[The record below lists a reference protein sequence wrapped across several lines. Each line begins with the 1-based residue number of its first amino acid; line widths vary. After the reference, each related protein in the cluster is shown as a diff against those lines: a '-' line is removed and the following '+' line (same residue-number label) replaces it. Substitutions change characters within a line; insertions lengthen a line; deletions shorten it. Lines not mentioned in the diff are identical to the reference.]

1 MLKHVSVSPW
11 RGRADSVSLASS
23 GGASS
28 CGSGSPTPG
37 HTPPPSRAS
46 SCASLAPLTA
56 LSSFSPADATPQQV
70 SPQKS
75 PLNRQSRSP
84 HRNAP
89 RGEKGSPSDEKS
101 RASSP
106 EKGRKRRRSVE
117 KAMTRSLNESNEAN
131 SAVSV
136 TGETVS

>member
-11 RGRADSVSLASS
+11 RGRADSVSLSSS

-56 LSSFSPADATPQQV
+56 LSSFSPADTAPQQLWMTTCV
-70 SPQKS
+70 
-75 PLNRQSRSP
+75 LV
-84 HRNAP
+84 
-89 RGEKGSPSDEKS
+89 
-101 RASSP
+101 
-106 EKGRKRRRSVE
+106 RR
-117 KAMTRSLNESNEAN
+117 
-131 SAVSV
+131 
-136 TGETVS
+136 